1 MPGTN
6 DIRVPGDKLE
16 IEGVVQPLCD
26 EQGRDGICVED
37 ASKLNKYNEPTSIAI
52 GSDYANSCSTV
63 YDWLDETLSHYYLW
77 DTEVTV
83 RITVEVL
90 AVNRKPTR

>member
-1 MPGTN
+1 MADK

-16 IEGVVQPLCD
+16 IEGVVEPLCD
-26 EQGRDGICVED
+26 ERGREGICVED
-37 ASKLNKYNEPTSIAI
+37 IHQLNEHDEPTRIAI

-63 YDWLDETLSHYYLW
+63 YDWLDETLSHTYLW

-90 AVNRKPTR
+90 SVQRKPTR

>member
-1 MPGTN
+1 MPGK

-16 IEGVVQPLCD
+16 IEGVVDPLCD

-37 ASKLNKYNEPTSIAI
+37 ASKPNKYNEPTSIAI
-52 GSDYANSCSTV
+52 GSDYAVGCSTV

-77 DTEVTV
+77 DTEVMV

>member
-1 MPGTN
+1 MADK

-16 IEGVVQPLCD
+16 IEGVVEPLCD
-26 EQGRDGICVED
+26 ERGRNGIRVED
-37 ASKLNKYNEPTSIAI
+37 INTLDEYGESTAIGI

-63 YDWLDETLSHYYLW
+63 YDWLDETLSHTYLW
-77 DTEVTV
+77 DTEVKV

-90 AVNRKPTR
+90 SVQRKPTR

>member
-1 MPGTN
+1 VAN
-6 DIRVPGDKLE
+6 KDIRVPGDTLE
-16 IEGVVQPLCD
+16 IEGIVDSLCD

-37 ASKLNKYNEPTSIAI
+37 ASKPNKYNEPTSIAI
-52 GSDYANSCSTV
+52 GSDYAVSCSTV
-63 YDWLDETLSHYYLW
+63 YDWLDDTLSHYYLW

>member
-1 MPGTN
+1 MADK

-16 IEGVVQPLCD
+16 IEGVVEPLCD
-26 EQGRDGICVED
+26 EHGRCGIHVED
-37 ASKLNKYNEPTSIAI
+37 INTLDEYGKSTSIGI

-63 YDWLDETLSHYYLW
+63 YDWLDETLSHTYLW
-77 DTEVTV
+77 DTNVTV

-90 AVNRKPTR
+90 SVNRKPTR